1 VRCLSNPDMLSNDSF
16 IDHVNAADFILF
28 GFSQWSLNQPYQSCL
43 YSFFFNAGNM
53 EEPLRVLIV
62 DDDQIDRISVQRAL
76 KKAGMTVVCAEA
88 EDCQQ
93 AIAVLKTETFDCIFV
108 DYRLPDQDGLALV
121 QAIRQLHIQSPIVVL
136 TGQGDEQI
144 AVELMKAGASD
155 YLSKA
160 RISPEALA
168 QVLRNAV
175 RVYRAEAEMTM
186 QRADF
191 IAHLTH
197 DLRTPLVA
205 ADMMFKLFQ
214 KKAFGSV
221 PDAMR
226 APLTALIRSNQNLL
240 DMVNTLLEVHC
251 YEAGEKALTL
261 VTCNMW
267 EISQDVI
274 QELQPIAQ
282 AKGIALKLSVFGEVP
297 NTNKLLVL
305 GDCQEIRRMITNL
318 VANSIKFTEE
328 GHVDLRLGLAAAS
341 PEDLPTVIGWVT
353 VDVQDTGLGMSS
365 EEQSTIFQRFRKG
378 SHKQSGSGLGLHLV
392 QRIVSIHKGS
402 IRVSSEIGQ
411 GSLFCIRLPLHN
423 PPS

>member
-1 VRCLSNPDMLSNDSF
+1 
-16 IDHVNAADFILF
+16 
-28 GFSQWSLNQPYQSCL
+28 
-43 YSFFFNAGNM
+43 M
-53 EEPLRVLIV
+53 EELLRVLIV
-62 DDDQIDRISVQRAL
+62 DDDRVDRINVQRAL
-76 KKAGMTVVCAEA
+76 KKGDMNVICAEA
-88 EDCQQ
+88 EDCEQ
-93 AIAVLKTETFDCIFV
+93 AIATLSNQMFDCIFV

-121 QAIRQLHIQSPIVVL
+121 QEIRQRQILSPIVVL

-155 YLSKA
+155 YLSKS

-175 RVYRAEAEMTM
+175 RVYRAETEIAL

-197 DLRTPLVA
+197 DLRTPVVA
-205 ADMMFKLFQ
+205 TDMMLKLFQ
-214 KKAFGSV
+214 KEAFG
-221 PDAMR
+221 PLPEAMNP
-226 APLTALIRSNQNLL
+226 PLTALIRSNQNLL

-261 VTCNMW
+261 ITCNMW

-274 QELQPIAQ
+274 QELQPLAQ
-282 AKGIALKLSVFGEVP
+282 DKGIELSLTMFGQLLDS
-297 NTNKLLVL
+297 NKLLML

-328 GHVDLRLGLAAAS
+328 GRVELRLGLSAS
-341 PEDLPTVIGWVT
+341 RPEDPPTVAGWVT
-353 VDVQDTGLGMSS
+353 VDVQDTGLGISDDD
-365 EEQSTIFQRFRKG
+365 QVTLFQRFRKG

-392 QRIVSIHKGS
+392 QRIVSIHKGT
-402 IRVSSEIGQ
+402 IQVSSTVGQ
-411 GSLFCIRLPLHN
+411 GSLFTIHLPLHVET
-423 PPS
+423 PSLNNSCNSLTQDCPE